1 MLVQTNYAWGNHLWI
16 TVPET
21 GGETGIIHV
30 RNQLIKLLNTY
41 LKSNKSPE
49 FDLREVELGISIQDL
64 ACRALG
70 PKALV
75 VVDNLPAMHPKDPLL
90 HFLVSLVG
98 MLSRHGSILVST
110 SQTRLPVS
118 VAEELGDKYEEIAV
132 PPFDRFDVFSLLDR
146 LKAPE
151 HIKDDKIINLILSTT
166 YGHPALVS
174 ATISWLRRRNWALDI
189 EVLSNL
195 LEGDPAKSVREET
208 VRFLPHF
215 IADDSTR
222 QFLYR
227 LSILFH
233 SFDEKLAQLIAEVPP
248 PISLPGEKLIELHGP
263 WLSRTPKGTLEIS
276 PLLRG
281 SGELNLNGD
290 LKKTI
295 HAEAANEL
303 LSRSPIPADQV
314 FNIALNL
321 FSSDQ
326 GDRLAAF
333 LSQAL
338 MNVKTKSQA
347 EYFDWASSFLS
358 KDAPKQLDVAPSL
371 LVMLRTSQIR
381 LRLLAGRDVAD
392 LWEELDLML
401 ENLSLEEPANVA
413 AALGAYVGTGP
424 LLDGI
429 APLIGVVRGIK
440 FASVMRSHPELNIDL
455 LFPFPPEEIV
465 WFSLVRFE
473 KIEEYERILPILK
486 ALPAEQLD
494 SLLNNS
500 LGNEA
505 VYIWVDRILEITAR
519 QPVETIDW
527 QFVLAILEQIRQIG
541 SRETGLPLFIA
552 ATRACAIV
560 YADYLKQSARA
571 LEILKNVPRP
581 LDPIPDFIL
590 AYTTASILFG
600 TSTFSNALI
609 AYNRALSIDID
620 LFDYYRFDS
629 LRRVTEIYGS
639 MGDWSNSSIWCLK
652 ALDFGRK
659 HKITPLEDQIEMLGE
674 LAWIRWN
681 EEKRKKA
688 AAAMY
693 AAITALSIDQG
704 DRNLRYKEAF
714 FKTGHVL
721 GWMASVANHNVAPET
736 TLDGETY
743 LVPFAGMISRQREAV
758 SQAQANRFQGIRFYA
773 SRIARR
779 RRRGQTVGISHFC
792 AGSTGY
798 FERRP

>member
-1 MLVQTNYAWGNHLWI
+1 MLVQTNYAWGKHLWI

-49 FDLREVELGISIQDL
+49 FDLRDVELGISIQDL
-64 ACRALG
+64 ACRALE

-90 HFLVSLVG
+90 HFLVSLAD

-118 VAEELGDKYEEIAV
+118 VAEELGNKYEEIAV
-132 PPFDRFDVFSLLDR
+132 PPFDRFDVISLLDR

-166 YGHPALVS
+166 YGHPALIS

-263 WLSRTPKGTLEIS
+263 WLSRTPKGTFEIS

-281 SGELNLNGD
+281 SGEFNLDGD
-290 LKKTI
+290 LKKEI
-295 HAEAANEL
+295 HAETANEL

-338 MNVKTKSQA
+338 THVKTKSQA

-358 KDAPKQLDVAPSL
+358 KDAPKRLDVIPSL
-371 LVMLRTSQIR
+371 LVLLRTSQIR
-381 LRLLAGRDVAD
+381 LRLLAGRDAAD
-392 LWEELDLML
+392 LWEELDSML
-401 ENLSLEEPANVA
+401 DKLSLEEPANVV
-413 AALGAYVGTGP
+413 AALGAYAGTGP
-424 LLDGI
+424 LLDDI

-440 FASVMRSHPELNIDL
+440 FASVIRSHPELSIDL
-455 LFPFPPEEIV
+455 PFPFPPEEIV

-473 KIEEYERILPILK
+473 KIEEYEKVLPILQ
-486 ALPAEQLD
+486 ALTTEQLD
-494 SLLNNS
+494 GLLNNS
-500 LGNEA
+500 LGTEV
-505 VYIWVDRILEITAR
+505 VYIWIDRIWEMTAK
-519 QPVETIDW
+519 QSIETIDW
-527 QFVLAILEQIRQIG
+527 QFVLAILEQFQQIG
-541 SRETGLPLFIA
+541 SKETDSPLFIA

-560 YADYLKQSARA
+560 YADYLKQSTRA
-571 LEILKNVPRP
+571 LEILRNVPHP
-581 LDPIPDFIL
+581 LSPIPDFIL
-590 AYTTASILFG
+590 TYTTASILLEASRASEAILEY
-600 TSTFSNALI
+600 TRAI
-609 AYNRALSIDID
+609 AINTET
-620 LFDYYRFDS
+620 FDYYHFDCF
-629 LRRVTEIYGS
+629 RRLAEATGKTRRLV
-639 MGDWSNSSIWCLK
+639 CKLK
-652 ALDFGRK
+652 MVFSG
-659 HKITPLEDQIEMLGE
+659 
-674 LAWIRWN
+674 N
-681 EEKRKKA
+681 
-688 AAAMY
+688 
-693 AAITALSIDQG
+693 
-704 DRNLRYKEAF
+704 
-714 FKTGHVL
+714 
-721 GWMASVANHNVAPET
+721 
-736 TLDGETY
+736 
-743 LVPFAGMISRQREAV
+743 
-758 SQAQANRFQGIRFYA
+758 
-773 SRIARR
+773 
-779 RRRGQTVGISHFC
+779 
-792 AGSTGY
+792 
-798 FERRP
+798 